1 MAKVT
6 SVIDIGSNS
15 ARMAI
20 FRKTS
25 RFGFHLIHE
34 IKSKVRISEG
44 CYENGGMLQEIPM
57 QRALNALKDFLEIA
71 KSHKT
76 TKLFCV
82 ATSAIRDA
90 PNAREFLTRAKKE
103 CNLNI
108 KVIDGQKEAFYGGI
122 ACANLLHKRDGIT
135 IDIGGGSTEC
145 AFIQNGKIT
154 DLISLNVGTIRIKE
168 LFFDKHS
175 DLEGAKAYIQNELAK
190 IPKHY
195 RHDIVFGIGG
205 TIRAVA
211 KMLIK
216 HTEYPL
222 NRIHGYEF
230 SPKEHKKLFDKITTS
245 PLHKLQSLPIPQ
257 DRLDTIVSGV
267 LIFASFLEHLGAKE
281 VITSGVGVRE
291 GVFLADLLRNQRY
304 QFPTGFNPSVASL
317 QERFSLQKKYS
328 NSLKSL
334 TLELFDTLAPL
345 HKCDGSLRYLLGVAA
360 YLSPIGTILNF
371 YQTNLHGAYILLNG
385 LEYGFS
391 HAHREIIALLI
402 EYSDKKIPKI
412 APILQSHMP
421 PLPQIQW
428 LSFILGLAQCL
439 LKARDTHSKI
449 TLECEH
455 IGEYTHL
462 HIRSTHSL
470 YLTREYLPRLQKPN
484 SKLHIKIH

>member
-57 QRALNALKDFLEIA
+57 QRALFALKEFLDIA
-71 KSHKT
+71 KSYKT

-90 PNAREFLTRAKKE
+90 PNAKEFLTRVKKE
-103 CNLNI
+103 CNLHI
-108 KVIDGQKEAFYGGI
+108 KVIDGQKEAFYGGV
-122 ACANLLHKRDGIT
+122 ACANLVHKKDGIT

-145 AFIQNGKIT
+145 ALIQNGKII
-154 DLISLNVGTIRIKE
+154 DLISLNIGTIRIKE
-168 LFFDKHS
+168 LFFDTRN
-175 DLEGAKAYIQNELAK
+175 DIEGAKAYINQELAK

-195 RHDIVFGIGG
+195 QHDTIFGIGG

-216 HTEYPL
+216 HTQYPL

-230 SPKEHKKLFDKITTS
+230 SPKEHKKLFEKIITS
-245 PLHKLQSLPIPQ
+245 PAHKLQDLSIPQ
-257 DRLDTIVSGV
+257 DRIDTITSGV
-267 LIFASFLEHLGAKE
+267 LIFASILEHLGAKN

-304 QFPTGFNPSVASL
+304 QFPSGFNPSVASL
-317 QERFSLQKKYS
+317 QDRFLLQTKYA
-328 NSLKSL
+328 NQLKSL
-334 TLELFDTLAPL
+334 ALDLFDTLSVL
-345 HKCDGSLRYLLGVAA
+345 HNCPTELRHMLGIAA

-391 HAHREIIALLI
+391 HTQRELIALLI

-412 APILQSHMP
+412 PPTLHSLP
-421 PLPQIQW
+421 PLLQIQW

-439 LKARDTHSKI
+439 TKAPHTRTHI
-449 TLECEH
+449 TLALEQNDKH
-455 IGEYTHL
+455 ASL
-462 HIRSTHSL
+462 HIQSNHSL
-470 YLTREYLPRLQKPN
+470 YLTKENVSRLQKPISN
-484 SKLHIKIH
+484 LSIHIH

>member
-57 QRALNALKDFLEIA
+57 QRALFALKEFLDIA
-71 KSHKT
+71 KSYKT

-90 PNAREFLTRAKKE
+90 PNAKEFLTRVKKE
-103 CNLNI
+103 CNLHI
-108 KVIDGQKEAFYGGI
+108 KVIDGQKEAFYGGV
-122 ACANLLHKRDGIT
+122 ACANLVHKKDGIT

-145 AFIQNGKIT
+145 ALIQNGKII
-154 DLISLNVGTIRIKE
+154 DLISLNIGTIRIKE
-168 LFFDKHS
+168 LFFDTRN
-175 DLEGAKAYIQNELAK
+175 DIEGAKAYINQELAK

-195 RHDIVFGIGG
+195 QHDTIFGIGG

-216 HTEYPL
+216 HTQYPL

-230 SPKEHKKLFDKITTS
+230 SPKEHKKLFEKIITS
-245 PLHKLQSLPIPQ
+245 SAHKLQDLPIPQ
-257 DRLDTIVSGV
+257 DRIDTITSGV
-267 LIFASFLEHLGAKE
+267 LIFASILEHLGAKN

-304 QFPTGFNPSVASL
+304 QFPSGFNPSVASL
-317 QERFSLQKKYS
+317 QDRFLLQTKYA
-328 NSLKSL
+328 NQLKSL
-334 TLELFDTLAPL
+334 VLDLFDTLSVL
-345 HKCDGSLRYLLGVAA
+345 HNCPTELRHILGIAA

-391 HAHREIIALLI
+391 HTQRELIALLI

-412 APILQSHMP
+412 PPTLHSLP
-421 PLPQIQW
+421 PLLQIQW
-428 LSFILGLAQCL
+428 LSSILGLA
-439 LKARDTHSKI
+439 
-449 TLECEH
+449 
-455 IGEYTHL
+455 
-462 HIRSTHSL
+462 
-470 YLTREYLPRLQKPN
+470 
-484 SKLHIKIH
+484 

>member
-25 RFGFHLIHE
+25 RLGFHLIHE

-57 QRALNALKDFLEIA
+57 QRALFALKEFLDIA
-71 KSHKT
+71 KSYKT

-90 PNAREFLTRAKKE
+90 PNAKEFLTRVKKE
-103 CNLNI
+103 CNLHI
-108 KVIDGQKEAFYGGI
+108 KVIDGQKEAFYGGV
-122 ACANLLHKRDGIT
+122 ACANLVHKKDGIT

-145 AFIQNGKIT
+145 ALIQNGKII
-154 DLISLNVGTIRIKE
+154 DLISLNIGTIRIKE
-168 LFFDKHS
+168 LFFDTHN
-175 DLEGAKAYIQNELAK
+175 DIEGAKAYINQELAK

-195 RHDIVFGIGG
+195 QHDTIFGIGG

-216 HTEYPL
+216 HTQYPL

-230 SPKEHKKLFDKITTS
+230 SPKEHKKLFEKIITS
-245 PLHKLQSLPIPQ
+245 PAHKLQDLPIPQ
-257 DRLDTIVSGV
+257 DRIDTITSGV
-267 LIFASFLEHLGAKE
+267 LIFASILEHLGAKN

-304 QFPTGFNPSVASL
+304 QFPSGFNPSVASL
-317 QERFSLQKKYS
+317 QDRFLLQTKYA
-328 NSLKSL
+328 NQLKSL
-334 TLELFDTLAPL
+334 ALDLFDTLSVL
-345 HKCDGSLRYLLGVAA
+345 HNCPIELRHILGIAA

-391 HAHREIIALLI
+391 HTQRELIALLI

-412 APILQSHMP
+412 PPTLHSLP
-421 PLPQIQW
+421 PLSQIQW

-439 LKARDTHSKI
+439 TKAPCTRAHI
-449 TLECEH
+449 TLTLEQNDK
-455 IGEYTHL
+455 YTFL
-462 HIRSTHSL
+462 HIQSNHSL
-470 YLTREYLPRLQKPN
+470 YLAKENVSRLQKPI
-484 SKLHIKIH
+484 SSLSIHIH

>member
-44 CYENGGMLQEIPM
+44 CYEHGGMLQEIPM
-57 QRALNALKDFLEIA
+57 QRALCAIKEFLDIA
-71 KSHKT
+71 KSYKA
-76 TKLFCV
+76 TKIFCV
-82 ATSAIRDA
+82 ATSAVRDA
-90 PNAREFLTRAKKE
+90 PNAKEFLARVKKE
-103 CNLNI
+103 CKLSI
-108 KVIDGQKEAFYGGI
+108 KVIDGQKEALYGGI
-122 ACANLLHKRDGIT
+122 ACANLLHKKDGIT

-145 AFIQNGKIT
+145 AFIQNGTIT

-168 LFFDKHS
+168 LFFDRGN
-175 DLEGAKAYIQNELAK
+175 DLEGAKAYIRQELAK
-190 IPKHY
+190 MPKHY
-195 RHDIVFGIGG
+195 HHDRVFGIGG

-230 SPKEHKKLFDKITTS
+230 NPKEHKKLFDKITTS
-245 PLHKLQSLPIPQ
+245 PLHKLQNLPLPQ
-257 DRLDTIVSGV
+257 DRLDTITSGV

-291 GVFLADLLRNQRY
+291 GVFLADLLRNQHY
-304 QFPTGFNPSVASL
+304 QFPSGFNPSVASL
-317 QERFSLQKKYS
+317 QERFSIQKKYA
-328 NSLKSL
+328 NKLKSL
-334 TLELFDTLAPL
+334 TLELFDALAL
-345 HKCDGSLRYLLGVAA
+345 SHKCDQRLRYLLGIAA

-371 YQTNLHGAYILLNG
+371 YQTNLHGAYTLLNG

-391 HAHREIIALLI
+391 HADRELIALLI
-402 EYSDKKIPKI
+402 EYSDKKIPKL
-412 APILQSHMP
+412 APILESAMP

-439 LKARDTHSKI
+439 LKARDTQSRI
-449 TLECEH
+449 TLRCDH
-455 IGEYTHL
+455 IGEDIYL
-462 HIRSTHSL
+462 HIHSTHSL
-470 YLTREYLPRLQKPN
+470 YLAKEYLPRLQKPTP
-484 SKLHIKIH
+484 KLFIQIG

>member
-57 QRALNALKDFLEIA
+57 QRALFALKEFLDIA
-71 KSHKT
+71 KSYKT

-90 PNAREFLTRAKKE
+90 PNAKEFLTRVKKE
-103 CNLNI
+103 CNLHI
-108 KVIDGQKEAFYGGI
+108 KVIDGQKEAFYGGV
-122 ACANLLHKRDGIT
+122 ACANLVHKKDGIT

-145 AFIQNGKIT
+145 ALIQNGKII
-154 DLISLNVGTIRIKE
+154 DLISLNIGTIRIKE
-168 LFFDKHS
+168 LFFDTRN
-175 DLEGAKAYIQNELAK
+175 DIEGAKAYINQELAK

-195 RHDIVFGIGG
+195 QHDTIFGIGG

-216 HTEYPL
+216 HTQYPL

-230 SPKEHKKLFDKITTS
+230 SPKEHKKLFEKIITS
-245 PLHKLQSLPIPQ
+245 SAHKLQDLPIPQ
-257 DRLDTIVSGV
+257 DRIDTITSGV
-267 LIFASFLEHLGAKE
+267 LIFASILEHLGAKN

-304 QFPTGFNPSVASL
+304 QFPSGFNPSVASL
-317 QERFSLQKKYS
+317 QDRFLLQTKYA
-328 NSLKSL
+328 NQLKSL
-334 TLELFDTLAPL
+334 VLDLFDTLSVL
-345 HKCDGSLRYLLGVAA
+345 HNCPTELRHILGIAA

-391 HAHREIIALLI
+391 HTQRELIALLI

-412 APILQSHMP
+412 PPTLHSLP
-421 PLPQIQW
+421 PLSQIQW

-439 LKARDTHSKI
+439 TKAPHTRAHI
-449 TLECEH
+449 TLTLEQNDKH
-455 IGEYTHL
+455 ASL
-462 HIRSTHSL
+462 HIQSSHSL
-470 YLTREYLPRLQKPN
+470 YLAKENVSRLQKPISN
-484 SKLHIKIH
+484 LSIHIH

>member
-25 RFGFHLIHE
+25 RFGFYLIHE

-44 CYENGGMLQEIPM
+44 CYENGGMLQEAPM
-57 QRALNALKDFLEIA
+57 QRALGAIKEFLDIA
-71 KSHKT
+71 KSYKT

-90 PNAREFLTRAKKE
+90 PNARDFLARVKKE
-103 CNLNI
+103 CKLSI
-108 KVIDGQKEAFYGGI
+108 KVIDGQKEAFYGGV
-122 ACANLLHKRDGIT
+122 ACANLLHKKDGIT

-145 AFIQNGKIT
+145 AFIQGGKIT

-168 LFFDKHS
+168 LFFDKRN
-175 DLEGAKAYIQNELAK
+175 DIEGARAYIKQELAK
-190 IPKHY
+190 IPAHY
-195 RHDIVFGIGG
+195 HHERVFGIGG

-230 SPKEHKKLFDKITTS
+230 NPKEHKKLFDKITTS
-245 PLHKLQSLPIPQ
+245 PLHKLQNLPIPQ
-257 DRLDTIVSGV
+257 DRLDTITSGV

-291 GVFLADLLRNQRY
+291 GVFLADLLRNQHY
-304 QFPTGFNPSVASL
+304 QFPKGFNPSVASL
-317 QERFSLQKKYS
+317 QERFCLQKKYA
-328 NSLKSL
+328 NALKSL
-334 TLELFDTLAPL
+334 ALELFDTLAPC
-345 HKCDGSLRYLLGVAA
+345 HKCDENLRYVLGIAA
-360 YLSPIGTILNF
+360 YLSPIGTTLNF
-371 YQTNLHGAYILLNG
+371 YQSNLHGAYILLNG

-391 HAHREIIALLI
+391 HAHRELIALLI
-402 EYSDKKIPKI
+402 EYSDKKIPKL
-412 APILQSHMP
+412 APILESHMP

-439 LKARDTHSKI
+439 LKARDLRQKI
-449 TLECEH
+449 TLECERM
-455 IGEYTHL
+455 GEDIYL
-462 HIRSTHSL
+462 HIHSTHPL
-470 YLTREYLPRLQKPN
+470 YLAREYLPRLQKPTPR
-484 SKLHIKIH
+484 LFVEIH